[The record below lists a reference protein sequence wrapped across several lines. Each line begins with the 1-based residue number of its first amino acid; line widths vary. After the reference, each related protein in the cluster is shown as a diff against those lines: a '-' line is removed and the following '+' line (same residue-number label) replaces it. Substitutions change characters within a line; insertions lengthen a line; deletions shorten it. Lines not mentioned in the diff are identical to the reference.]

1 MEPESVPAAEREFEK
16 ALAALAEE
24 ECVAAMAH
32 LEKALKLDDHPGWYS
47 FLGYCIAKERGQV
60 KKGIELCRAALMHE
74 SNNPDHY
81 YNLGRIHLLAGNKEE
96 ALGAFRQGVAE
107 GGSPELV
114 KLLEEIGTRKPPLIS
129 FLHRDN
135 PLNTYL
141 GLILSRLGL
150 R

>member
-1 MEPESVPAAEREFEK
+1 MEPETMQEAEREFVK
-16 ALAALAEE
+16 ALAALSNED
-24 ECVAAMAH
+24 CVAAMAH
-32 LEKALKLDDHPGWYS
+32 LEKALKLHDNPGWYS

-60 KKGIELCRAALMHE
+60 KKGIELCQAALMRE
-74 SNNPDHY
+74 GDNPDHY

-96 ALGAFRQGVAE
+96 ALGVFRQGVSE
-107 GGSPELV
+107 GGSPELARV
-114 KLLEEIGTRKPPLIS
+114 LEDIGSRKPPVFS

-141 GLILSRLGL
+141 GLFLSRLCL

>member
-1 MEPESVPAAEREFEK
+1 MEPESMPAAEREFVK
-16 ALAALAEE
+16 ALAALTDGD
-24 ECVAAMAH
+24 CVAAMGH
-32 LEKALKLDDHPGWYS
+32 LEKALKLYDNPGWYS
-47 FLGYCIAKERGQV
+47 FLGYCIAKERGQI
-60 KKGIELCRAALMHE
+60 KKGIELCQASLMRE
-74 SNNPDHY
+74 KGNPGHY

-96 ALGAFRQGVAE
+96 ALGVFRQGIAE
-107 GGSPELV
+107 GGSPELTKV
-114 KLLEEIGTRKPPLIS
+114 LEDIGSRKPPVFS